1 MKKILGTLAYAL
13 GVIESI
19 ILEPITLVFVL
30 GSKYVLHY
38 DDMKFR
44 NAYLNYRWLVLGWW
58 CKMNGVSKDE
68 VRNWIQEVNY

>member
-1 MKKILGTLAYAL
+1 MKKILVKLACAL

-19 ILEPITLVFVL
+19 ILEPINLVVIL
-30 GSKYVLHY
+30 VSKHVLHY

-58 CKMNGVSKDE
+58 CKFNDISKDE
-68 VRNWIQEVNY
+68 LRNWIYEANL

>member
-1 MKKILGTLAYAL
+1 MKKILGTLAIVLAM
-13 GVIESI
+13 IEFI

-58 CKMNGVSKDE
+58 CKLIGISKDE
-68 VRNWIQEVNY
+68 LRNWIQEVNY